1 MEDIMNIIIKVAAT
15 LLALGAGYLGK
26 LLVGWLKSKL
36 SDRDAA
42 KLDLFISELC
52 AAAEQMYRDADPDGT
67 IRLNYVEG
75 IFVADY
81 VPLDSRIKAEFSR
94 MVVNGKRYD
103 ILLIDNPM
111 EMQSGS
117 QLEIYLKFTG
127 GQ

>member
-75 IFVADY
+75 IRLNEGGY
-81 VPLDSRIKAEFSR
+81 VDLAIETVRRVIS
-94 MVVNGKRYD
+94 
-103 ILLIDNPM
+103 
-111 EMQSGS
+111 EM
-117 QLEIYLKFTG
+117 I
-127 GQ
+127 